1 VPIVPRE
8 KENILNVDEAG
19 RLFKSEGRE
28 ANERKKGEK
37 LMITTT
43 QKKAGG

>member
-8 KENILNVDEAG
+8 KENKLNVDEAG
-19 RLFKSEGRE
+19 RLFISEG
-28 ANERKKGEK
+28 NERKKGEK